1 MSTLFTLT
9 FWFNLRPGSMGTT
22 PRNIFLGFIIL
33 LVTLAVCTFIAKRKK
48 SVYRSLFANIY
59 NFSISNV
66 IVALMLLFFNYEIV
80 PFFSA
85 YFWYLIWAVVMICWI
100 ISIVLKVKKTL
111 LKKKDQTEVDEI
123 KKYLP

>member
-1 MSTLFTLT
+1 MSTLLTLT

-22 PRNIFLGFIIL
+22 PRNIFLGLIIL
-33 LVTLAVCTFIAKRKK
+33 LIAIVIYTFIAKRKK
-48 SVYRSLFANIY
+48 SAYRSIFANVY

-66 IVALMLLFFNYEIV
+66 IIGLMLLFFNYEVV

-85 YFWYLIWAVVMICWI
+85 YFWYLIWAIVIICWS
-100 ISIVLKVKKTL
+100 ISIALKVKKTL
-111 LKKKDQTEVDEI
+111 LKKKDQTEADEI